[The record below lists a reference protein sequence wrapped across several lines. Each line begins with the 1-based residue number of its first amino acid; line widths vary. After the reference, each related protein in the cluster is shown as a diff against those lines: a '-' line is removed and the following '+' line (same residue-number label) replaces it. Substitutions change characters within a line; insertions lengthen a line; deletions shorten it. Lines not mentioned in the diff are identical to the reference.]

1 VLQSKTAR
9 WSTGTALLCVVL
21 LAIAWF
27 LVVAPRRA
35 DAAEVQA
42 EVLGQQQQND
52 QLRTSVEQLKAE
64 FVQLPATRAKLAE
77 IRNQLPPTQDVPGL
91 LRTVESLATAAGVK
105 LVSFTPGPLQT
116 LGANGAATTAAKS
129 GSGTL
134 TALPLTLTLTG
145 EYFQVVTFLRQ
156 LQTGVPRAFLVSGL
170 QIAKPDGADGS
181 SSDSTVGGTSGGS
194 AGSAPSGVKVTI
206 SAKVFSMPT
215 TATQAA
221 VTAAGGVTT
230 PLVAAG
236 STPTATVTPTPAMS
250 ASTPSPSTGA
260 IALPGA
266 TRSARW

>member
-42 EVLGQQQQND
+42 EVLSQQQQND
-52 QLRTSVEQLKAE
+52 QLRITVEQLKAE
-64 FVQLPATRAKLAE
+64 FVRLPATRAKLAE
-77 IRNQLPPTQDVPGL
+77 IRSQLPPTEDTPSL
-91 LRTVESLATAAGVK
+91 LRTVEELATSAGVK
-105 LVSFTPGPLQT
+105 LLSFAPGNAQP
-116 LGANGAATTAAKS
+116 LGANGAAVPAGQSNSAVLIS
-129 GSGTL
+129 V
-134 TALPLTLTLTG
+134 PLTVAVSG

-156 LQTGVPRAFLVSGL
+156 LQTGVPRVFLVSGL